1 MNARITLIVDW
12 DEEETGIKSAGD
24 LADYIEE
31 TVEKNPDIA
40 VRDVYVSE
48 F

>member
-12 DEEETGIKSAGD
+12 DEEETGIKSAMD

-40 VRDVYVSE
+40 GIDAYISE